1 MVDVESNGLDYFR
14 GSKLLEIVGVVVDTE
29 TLEPLDDK
37 VFHAVVHYTEDE
49 ARELFNAAVPFVQEM
64 HDRTDL
70 WNRLSTDEAEYIET
84 IDIELQKYL
93 ALYDSPNRMSIGG
106 NSVRLDA
113 NFMEE
118 FLPISYSYLRYQLLD
133 VTSIGKAA
141 RHWFG
146 IEPFRWSDETAAD
159 AHNPLTDVKQS
170 IAELR
175 YYRDQ
180 ITIGQVAR
188 RAATMNILNEDAAIG
203 FARTWLLATGSMTQQ
218 QVDKYAPALARD
230 VLKAALS

>member
-1 MVDVESNGLDYFR
+1 MSRTFMVDVESNGIDYFR

-29 TLEPLDDK
+29 TLEPLDGN
-37 VFHAVVHYTEDE
+37 VFHAVVKYSRTEAE
-49 ARELFNAAVPFVQEM
+49 RLRSMAVPIVQEM

-70 WNRLSTDEAEYIET
+70 WRRIYSDPAALGLEDLDS
-84 IDIELQKYL
+84 ELVKFL

-146 IEPFRWSDETAAD
+146 IEPFRWSDEARAD
-159 AHNPLTDVKQS
+159 AHNPLTDVQQS
-170 IAELR
+170 IEELR

-180 ITIGQVAR
+180 IKSQAITAWRDGLLYGMKGMAQREV
-188 RAATMNILNEDAAIG
+188 DAA
-203 FARTWLLATGSMTQQ
+203 LEENP
-218 QVDKYAPALARD
+218 YAD
-230 VLKAALS
+230 